1 MFLNRRTTTLQ
12 QPPTQ
17 NNPSESLDPV
27 IAQFKFKLPLP
38 KQTKSN

>member
-1 MFLNRRTTTLQ
+1 MFLNRRTKILQ

-27 IAQFKFKLPLP
+27 VPQFEFKLPLL
-38 KQTKSN
+38 KQTKNN